1 MNKLILLSVTLILF
15 ACNNNT
21 QPKEEAVVTK
31 KETVLQYGI
40 PEGDYEISIS
50 NIGNRDLFG
59 TLLSDAGVDWQTV
72 QKLISIAGDK
82 FDVKRIKIGNEYE
95 FFYKRVGDSLEQAPS
110 FFVYE
115 KDKISHVVMG
125 LKDSLFVTVVEKDI
139 ITNKR
144 MAKIEIQSS
153 LWLDMKRAG
162 VPAILAIKLEDIF
175 AWTIDFSGLQKGDS
189 FEVLYDELSYKDELL
204 DIGDLYYAV
213 AVHNGKSYP
222 AVRYQIE
229 GGGAMYWN
237 ESGESLKKAFLKA
250 PLRFTRISSGFTY
263 ARKHPVLKIVRPHTG
278 VDYAAPAGTPVM
290 SIGDGVVIFKGWTNG
305 GGNTVKIKHNK
316 IYTTSYMHLKSFAKG
331 LATGKRVNQGE
342 VIGAVG
348 STGLSTGPH
357 LDFRVYRN
365 GKPINP
371 LKMDSPAAEP
381 LDKKYTAD
389 FKAVGERYKQQL
401 DSVRSDEYYQRF
413 IKNLLPQTEA
423 GR

>member
-1 MNKLILLSVTLILF
+1 MNKLVLMALALVFF
-15 ACNNNT
+15 ACNNNR
-21 QPKEEAVVTK
+21 QPAE
-31 KETVLQYGI
+31 ETVVMKKDTVFQYGI
-40 PEGDYEISIS
+40 PVDDYEISIS
-50 NIGNRDLFG
+50 NIGNGDLFG
-59 TLLSDAGVDWQTV
+59 TLLNDAGVDQQTI

-82 FDVKRIKIGNEYE
+82 FDVKKIKVGNEYE
-95 FFYKRVGDSLEQAPS
+95 LFYKRLGDSLEQAPS

-115 KDKISHVVMG
+115 KDKVSHVVMG
-125 LKDSLFVTVVEKDI
+125 LKDSLFVNVVEKDI
-139 ITNKR
+139 VTNKR
-144 MAKIEIQSS
+144 VAKIDIQSS

-189 FEVLYDELSYKDELL
+189 FEVLYDELTYKDELL

-213 AVHNGKSYP
+213 ASHNGKIYP

-229 GGGAMYWN
+229 DRGAMYWN
-237 ESGESLKKAFLKA
+237 ETGESLKKAFLKA

-263 ARKHPVLKIVRPHTG
+263 ARRHPVLKIVRPHTG

-316 IYTTSYMHLKSFAKG
+316 IYTTSYMHLKGFAKG
-331 LATGKRVNQGE
+331 LAAGKRVNQGE
-342 VIGAVG
+342 VIGFVG
-348 STGLSTGPH
+348 STGVSTGPH

-365 GKPINP
+365 GTPINP

-381 LDKKYTAD
+381 LDKRYLED
-389 FKAVGERYKQQL
+389 FKAIGARYRQQM
-401 DSVRSDEYYQRF
+401 DSVISDEHYMQF
-413 IKNLLPQTEA
+413 LKSLIP
-423 GR
+423 

>member
-1 MNKLILLSVTLILF
+1 MNKLVLITLIMVFF
-15 ACNNNT
+15 ACNNN
-21 QPKEEAVVTK
+21 QQLVEETVVTEK
-31 KETVLQYGI
+31 DTVFQYGI
-40 PEGDYEISIS
+40 PVGDYEISIS
-50 NIGNRDLFG
+50 DIGNGDLFG
-59 TLLSDAGVDWQTV
+59 TLLNDAGVDQQTI

-82 FDVKRIKIGNEYE
+82 FDVKKIKVGNEYE
-95 FFYKRVGDSLEQAPS
+95 FFYRRIGDSLEQAPS

-115 KDKISHVVMG
+115 KDRLSHVVMG
-125 LKDSLFVTVVEKDI
+125 LKDSLFVSVVEKDI
-139 ITNKR
+139 VTNKR
-144 MAKIEIQSS
+144 VAKIDIQSS

-189 FEVLYDELSYKDELL
+189 FEVLYDELTYKDELL

-213 AVHNGKSYP
+213 ASHNGKVYP

-229 GGGAMYWN
+229 DRGAMYWN
-237 ESGESLKKAFLKA
+237 ETGESLKKAFLKA

-305 GGNTVKIKHNK
+305 GGNTIKIKHNK
-316 IYTTSYMHLKSFAKG
+316 IYTTSYMHLKGFAKG

-342 VIGAVG
+342 VIGFVG
-348 STGLSTGPH
+348 STGISTGPH

-365 GKPINP
+365 GTPINP

-381 LDKKYTAD
+381 LDKKYLED
-389 FKAVGERYKQQL
+389 FKAVGERYRQQM
-401 DSVRSDEYYQRF
+401 DSVRSDEYYKDF
-413 IKNLLPQTEA
+413 LKGLIP
-423 GR
+423 

>member
-1 MNKLILLSVTLILF
+1 MNKLVLIAVALAFF
-15 ACNNNT
+15 ACNNNR
-21 QPKEEAVVTK
+21 QPVE
-31 KETVLQYGI
+31 ETVITEKDTVFQYGI
-40 PEGDYEISIS
+40 PVDDYEISIS
-50 NIGNRDLFG
+50 EIGNGDLFG
-59 TLLSDAGVDWQTV
+59 TLLNDAGVDWQTV

-82 FDVKRIKIGNEYE
+82 FDVKKIKVGNEYE
-95 FFYKRVGDSLEQAPS
+95 FFYRRIGDSLEQAPS

-115 KDKISHVVMG
+115 KDRVSHVVMG
-125 LKDSLFVTVVEKDI
+125 LKDSLFVNVVEKDI
-139 ITNKR
+139 VTKKR
-144 MAKIEIQSS
+144 VAKIDIQSS

-189 FEVLYDELSYKDELL
+189 FEVLYDEQTYKDELL

-213 AVHNGKSYP
+213 ASHNGKVYP

-229 GGGAMYWN
+229 DRGAMYWN
-237 ESGESLKKAFLKA
+237 ETGESLKKAFLKA

-305 GGNTVKIKHNK
+305 GGNTVRIKHNK
-316 IYTTSYMHLKSFAKG
+316 VYTTSYMHLKGFAKG
-331 LATGKRVNQGE
+331 LAAGKRVNQGE
-342 VIGAVG
+342 VIGFVG
-348 STGLSTGPH
+348 STGVSTGPH

-365 GKPINP
+365 GTPINP

-381 LDKKYTAD
+381 LNKKYLED
-389 FKAVGERYKQQL
+389 FKAVGERYRQQM
-401 DSVRSDEYYQRF
+401 DSVRSDEYYKDF
-413 IKNLLPQTEA
+413 LKGLIP
-423 GR
+423 

>member
-1 MNKLILLSVTLILF
+1 MNKLVLITLIMVFF
-15 ACNNNT
+15 ACNNN
-21 QPKEEAVVTK
+21 QQLVEETVVTEK
-31 KETVLQYGI
+31 DTVFQYGI
-40 PEGDYEISIS
+40 PVGDYEISIS
-50 NIGNRDLFG
+50 DIGNGDLFG
-59 TLLSDAGVDWQTV
+59 TLLNDAGVDQQTI

-82 FDVKRIKIGNEYE
+82 FDVKKIKVGNEYE
-95 FFYKRVGDSLEQAPS
+95 FFYRRTGDSLEL
-110 FFVYE
+110 
-115 KDKISHVVMG
+115 SHVVMG
-125 LKDSLFVTVVEKDI
+125 LKDSLFVSVVEKDI
-139 ITNKR
+139 VTNKR
-144 MAKIEIQSS
+144 VAKIDIQSS

-189 FEVLYDELSYKDELL
+189 FEVLYDELTYKDELL

-213 AVHNGKSYP
+213 ASHNGKVYP

-229 GGGAMYWN
+229 DRGAMYWN
-237 ESGESLKKAFLKA
+237 ETGESLKKAFLKA

-305 GGNTVKIKHNK
+305 GGNTIKIKHNK
-316 IYTTSYMHLKSFAKG
+316 IYTTSYMHLKGFAKG

-342 VIGAVG
+342 VIGFVG
-348 STGLSTGPH
+348 STGISTGPH

-365 GKPINP
+365 GTPINP

-381 LDKKYTAD
+381 LDKKYLED
-389 FKAVGERYKQQL
+389 FKAVGERYRQQM
-401 DSVRSDEYYQRF
+401 DSVRSDEYYKDF
-413 IKNLLPQTEA
+413 LKGLIP
-423 GR
+423 

>member
-1 MNKLILLSVTLILF
+1 MNKLVLIVIMLSFF
-15 ACNNNT
+15 ACNNNP
-21 QPKEEAVVTK
+21 QPVEEASVTGK
-31 KETVLQYGI
+31 DKDTVLQYGI
-40 PEGDYEISIS
+40 PAGDYEISIS
-50 NIGNRDLFG
+50 NIANGDLFG
-59 TLLSDAGVDWQTV
+59 TLLNDAGVDQQTI

-82 FDVKRIKIGNEYE
+82 FDVKKIKVGNEYE
-95 FFYKRVGDSLEQAPS
+95 LFYKRVGDDSLEQSPS

-115 KDKISHVVMG
+115 KDKVSHVVMG
-125 LKDSLFVTVVEKDI
+125 LKDSLFVSVVEKDI

-144 MAKIEIQSS
+144 VAKIDIQSS

-213 AVHNGKSYP
+213 ATHNGKVYP

-229 GGGAMYWN
+229 GRGAMYWN
-237 ESGESLKKAFLKA
+237 ETGESLKKAFLKA

-305 GGNTVKIKHNK
+305 GGNTIKIKHNK
-316 IYTTSYMHLKSFAKG
+316 VYTTSYMHLKGFAKG
-331 LATGKRVNQGE
+331 LAAGKRVNQGE
-342 VIGAVG
+342 VIGFVG
-348 STGLSTGPH
+348 STGISTGPH

-365 GKPINP
+365 GTPINP

-381 LDKKYTAD
+381 LDKQYMAD
-389 FKAVGERYKQQL
+389 FKTVGEAYKRQI
-401 DSVRSDEYYQRF
+401 DSVKSDEYYTDF
-413 IKNLLPQTEA
+413 LKALVP
-423 GR
+423 

>member
-1 MNKLILLSVTLILF
+1 MNRLALIVIMLSFF
-15 ACNNNT
+15 ACNNNP
-21 QPKEEAVVTK
+21 QPVEEASVTGK
-31 KETVLQYGI
+31 DKDTVLQYGI
-40 PEGDYEISIS
+40 PAGDYEISIS
-50 NIGNRDLFG
+50 NIANGDLFG
-59 TLLSDAGVDWQTV
+59 TLLNDAGVDQQTI

-82 FDVKRIKIGNEYE
+82 FDVKKIKVGNEYE
-95 FFYKRVGDSLEQAPS
+95 LFYKRVGDDSLEQSPS

-115 KDKISHVVMG
+115 KDKVSHVVMG
-125 LKDSLFVTVVEKDI
+125 LKDSLFVSVVEKDI

-144 MAKIEIQSS
+144 VAKIDIQSS

-213 AVHNGKSYP
+213 ATHNGKVYP

-229 GGGAMYWN
+229 GRGAMYWN
-237 ESGESLKKAFLKA
+237 ETGESLKKAFLKA

-305 GGNTVKIKHNK
+305 GGNTIKI
-316 IYTTSYMHLKSFAKG
+316 
-331 LATGKRVNQGE
+331 
-342 VIGAVG
+342 
-348 STGLSTGPH
+348 
-357 LDFRVYRN
+357 
-365 GKPINP
+365 
-371 LKMDSPAAEP
+371 
-381 LDKKYTAD
+381 
-389 FKAVGERYKQQL
+389 
-401 DSVRSDEYYQRF
+401 
-413 IKNLLPQTEA
+413 
-423 GR
+423 

>member
-1 MNKLILLSVTLILF
+1 MYRLVLLAIALLLF
-15 ACNNNT
+15 ACNNN
-21 QPKEEAVVTK
+21 PKPVEESVVTK
-31 KETVLQYGI
+31 KDTVLQYGI
-40 PEGDYEISIS
+40 PAGDYEISIS
-50 NIGNRDLFG
+50 NIGNGDLFG
-59 TLLSDAGVDWQTV
+59 TLLNDAGVDQQTI
-72 QKLISIAGDK
+72 QKLISIAGDD
-82 FDVKRIKIGNEYE
+82 FDVRKIKVGNEYE
-95 FFYKRVGDSLEQAPS
+95 FFYKRVGDSLEPAPI

-125 LKDSLFVTVVEKDI
+125 LKDSLFVNVVEKDI
-139 ITNKR
+139 VTKKR
-144 MAKIEIQSS
+144 IAKIDIQSS

-213 AVHNGKSYP
+213 ATHNEKVYP

-229 GGGAMYWN
+229 GRGAMYWN
-237 ESGESLKKAFLKA
+237 ETGESLKKAFLKA

-263 ARKHPVLKIVRPHTG
+263 ARRHPVLKIVRPHTG

-348 STGLSTGPH
+348 STGVSTGPH

-365 GKPINP
+365 GTPINP

-381 LDKKYTAD
+381 LAKEYIDD
-389 FKAVGERYKQQL
+389 FKSVGERYKQQM

-413 IKNLLPQTEA
+413 IKNLVPGTDL
-423 GR
+423 

>member
-1 MNKLILLSVTLILF
+1 MNKLVLITLIMVFF
-15 ACNNNT
+15 ACNNN
-21 QPKEEAVVTK
+21 QQLVEETVVTEK
-31 KETVLQYGI
+31 DTVFQYGI
-40 PEGDYEISIS
+40 PVGDYEISIS
-50 NIGNRDLFG
+50 DIGNGDLFG
-59 TLLSDAGVDWQTV
+59 TLLNDAGVDQQTI

-82 FDVKRIKIGNEYE
+82 FDVKKIKVGNEYE
-95 FFYKRVGDSLEQAPS
+95 FFYRRTGDSLELSPS

-115 KDKISHVVMG
+115 KDRLSHVVMG
-125 LKDSLFVTVVEKDI
+125 LKDSLFVSVVEKDI
-139 ITNKR
+139 VTNKR
-144 MAKIEIQSS
+144 VAKIDIQSS

-189 FEVLYDELSYKDELL
+189 FEVLYDELTYKDELL

-213 AVHNGKSYP
+213 ASHNGKVYP

-229 GGGAMYWN
+229 DRGAMYWN
-237 ESGESLKKAFLKA
+237 ETGESLKKAFLKA

-305 GGNTVKIKHNK
+305 GGNTIKIKHNK
-316 IYTTSYMHLKSFAKG
+316 IYTTSYMHLKGFAKG

-342 VIGAVG
+342 VIGFVG
-348 STGLSTGPH
+348 STGISTGPH

-365 GKPINP
+365 GTPINP

-381 LDKKYTAD
+381 LDKKYLED
-389 FKAVGERYKQQL
+389 FKAVGERYRQQM
-401 DSVRSDEYYQRF
+401 DSVRSDEYYKDF
-413 IKNLLPQTEA
+413 LKGLIP
-423 GR
+423 